1 LSTQKD
7 EIMALADTRFSD
19 RRRKL
24 AAELAGQRIDAV
36 LVTHLTHVRYL
47 SGFSGSNGG
56 LLLRKD
62 LTAQVATDGRYTT
75 QIAREVPDLEAIQG
89 RAVGKV
95 LLQQFADVEGPV
107 RVGYEADY
115 LTVSELKDLE
125 ESAPESVTLVPV
137 TGVIENIR
145 LVKDQL
151 ELEKL
156 KEIAALAN
164 QALEDLLA
172 AGELRAGRTE
182 RQVAADL
189 EYRMRMLGSERVSFD
204 TIVASGPNSAM
215 PHHGAD
221 DRIIEDGDLVT
232 IDFGAHLRGFNSDC
246 TRTYV
251 VGSANDFAKEIY
263 DVVLRAQKAGV
274 AASVPGAKLADVDA
288 ACRDVISAAGY
299 GEYFVHSTGHGVGL
313 DVHEAPFAAQTR
325 KGELAAGMTL
335 TIEPG
340 IYVPGKGGVRIEDT
354 LIITD
359 GAPKIITAATKEF
372 TELPA

>member
-107 RVGYEADY
+107 RVGFEADY
-115 LTVSELKDLE
+115 LSVSELKDLE
-125 ESAPESVTLVPV
+125 ESTPESVTLVPV

-164 QALEDLLA
+164 QALEGLLA

-221 DRIIEDGDLVT
+221 DRVIEDGDLVT

-251 VGSANDFAKEIY
+251 VGTANDFAKEIY

-288 ACRDVISAAGY
+288 ACRDVISAVGY
-299 GEYFVHSTGHGVGL
+299 GDYFVHSTGHGVGL
-313 DVHEAPFAAQTR
+313 DVHEAPFAAQTG

>member
-1 LSTQKD
+1 
-7 EIMALADTRFSD
+7 MALADTRFSD

-107 RVGYEADY
+107 RVGFEADY

-137 TGVIENIR
+137 AGVIENIR

-156 KEIAALAN
+156 EEIAALAN

-251 VGSANDFAKEIY
+251 VG
-263 DVVLRAQKAGV
+263 
-274 AASVPGAKLADVDA
+274 
-288 ACRDVISAAGY
+288 
-299 GEYFVHSTGHGVGL
+299 
-313 DVHEAPFAAQTR
+313 
-325 KGELAAGMTL
+325 
-335 TIEPG
+335 
-340 IYVPGKGGVRIEDT
+340 
-354 LIITD
+354 
-359 GAPKIITAATKEF
+359 
-372 TELPA
+372 